1 MNYSDL
7 GNGIKTFPLGIN
19 KEKQSAC
26 ESRLLY
32 SYLMMGAVRAGFVM
46 SLSMRGHPTRLLF
59 FLLGPISPQ
68 MSNGR

>member
-7 GNGIKTFPLGIN
+7 GNGKKHFLLGIN

-32 SYLMMGAVRAGFVM
+32 SYLMMCAVRAGFVM
-46 SLSMRGHPTRLLF
+46 SLSRRGHPTRLLF
-59 FLLGPISPQ
+59 FLPGPIFLQ